1 MLVSDAVPS
10 VQATAMTR
18 SYTWRSSIPDA
29 CVSGTGKH
37 RVECALG
44 VDEAGRGPVLGPL
57 VYGIAYCPMD
67 MQEHLRSM
75 GFAGTYLEMETK
87 KRI

>member
-18 SYTWRSSIPDA
+18 SYTWRSGIPDA

-44 VDEAGRGPVLGPL
+44 VDEAGRGSVLGPL

-75 GFAGTYLEMETK
+75 GFAGTYFEM
-87 KRI
+87 